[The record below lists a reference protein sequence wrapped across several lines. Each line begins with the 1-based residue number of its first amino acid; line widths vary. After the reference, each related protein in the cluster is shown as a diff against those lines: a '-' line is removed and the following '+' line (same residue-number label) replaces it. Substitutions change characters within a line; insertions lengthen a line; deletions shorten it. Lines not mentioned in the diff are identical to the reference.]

1 VDADLWLAEIDR
13 LAAGVT
19 HFEAL
24 RQRLFVE
31 EGFAGATDDYYD
43 PDNSLLHRVLERRR
57 GIPISL
63 SVVAIEVGRR
73 AGVVVEG
80 IGMPGHFLI
89 RSAGSDQFCDPF
101 HGGALL
107 DERDCE
113 TRFRHVTGADATVPF
128 GAESLPVVDDHQ
140 ILARMLANLAHIYR
154 AQGKPSDL
162 EWVLRCQR
170 ALPGMATGATLHL
183 AETLTTRGRFRDA
196 ARELEA
202 TATQANA
209 ADRQRLLQVAR
220 AVRARLN

>member
-1 VDADLWLAEIDR
+1 MEAVARFAELVDRPAAEVELGRAALAFAAAADPDLDADLWLAEIDR
-13 LAAGVT
+13 LAAGVS

-31 EGFAGATDDYYD
+31 EGFTGATDDYYN

-89 RSAGSDQFCDPF
+89 RSAGSVQFCDPF
-101 HGGALL
+101 YGGALL
-107 DERDCE
+107 NEQECE
-113 TRFRHVTGADATVPF
+113 ARFRQVTGADATVAF
-128 GAESLPVVDDHQ
+128 GAETLPVVDDHQ

-154 AQGKPSDL
+154 AQANLADL
-162 EWVLRCQR
+162 EWVLQCQR
-170 ALPGMATGATLHL
+170 ALPGMATQATLHL
-183 AETLTTRGRFRDA
+183 A
-196 ARELEA
+196 
-202 TATQANA
+202 
-209 ADRQRLLQVAR
+209 
-220 AVRARLN
+220 